1 MILISR
7 SEVNQMT
14 AFSSTNFASKSELR
28 RAVAAGLQVVLW
40 APIAGMPVVTGRAR
54 CTGPWPEADVQMRGG
69 WKADVVVRDMR
80 IVAVL

>member
-1 MILISR
+1 
-7 SEVNQMT
+7 MT
-14 AFSSTNFASKSELR
+14 AFSSMNFASKRELKQ
-28 RAVAAGLQVVLW
+28 AVAAGLPVVLW

-54 CTGPWPEADVQMRGG
+54 CTGPWPETGTRMCGG